1 MESGDILTT
10 IAEIAIAIA
19 GFSSV
24 IVALSPKPI
33 SQWSPIERF
42 NFRIL
47 LQVAAVTVFF
57 SLIPLVLH
65 RTLSFDIAWRV
76 ALIFYGV
83 VHLADVSSFLFRFP
97 DHMPTVPKI
106 TSIIGLSIAMSQL
119 VIGVANVTGLIEL
132 IYLIGLLWQLAIS
145 FMGFAL
151 LIYHVRTDQTEG

>member
-65 RTLSFDIAWRV
+65 RALSFDLAWRV
-76 ALIFYGV
+76 ALIFMEWSIWQMFR
-83 VHLADVSSFLFRFP
+83 LSSFGFR
-97 DHMPTVPKI
+97 I
-106 TSIIGLSIAMSQL
+106 TCQQSQRLHQSSGFQLPCLSWSSVWPM
-119 VIGVANVTGLIEL
+119 
-132 IYLIGLLWQLAIS
+132 
-145 FMGFAL
+145 
-151 LIYHVRTDQTEG
+151 

>member
-33 SQWSPIERF
+33 SEWSPIERF
-42 NFRIL
+42 NFRVL

-65 RTLSFDIAWRV
+65 RALSFDLAWRV

-97 DHMPTVPKI
+97 DHVPTVPKI
-106 TSIIGLSIAMSQL
+106 TSIIGLSIAISQL
-119 VIGVANVTGLIEL
+119 VIWRGRCNRA
-132 IYLIGLLWQLAIS
+132 Y
-145 FMGFAL
+145 
-151 LIYHVRTDQTEG
+151 RTDIPGWPSVAVGNFFHGLCAAHIPCTDRSN